1 MNSAAP
7 SHPSSRR
14 HSRRNTGN
22 INFSQMSL
30 TPMTIQLTDEDF
42 SKPAKLAR
50 SRGGAVRTA
59 SYIAGVSAPTTPTLL
74 SRSPSYHTLPGSPS
88 LSRSRRNSSSEWLS
102 RTGAILSSESRDYKG
117 QGWLSTRA
125 SSTSL
130 VAQNPDPD
138 LNHEFYESDHHSLEH
153 VTPMWGPIEES
164 SDYFTHNMN
173 GVRSRRAS
181 ISRAKAEQ
189 EQEEEEEFSQWGLNA
204 FQLGQWVDR
213 LIGWSVG
220 GDESDEETEEEEVE
234 EEECGKRKRARERER
249 LEKML
254 QVEQE
259 RRREE
264 ARAKRDGDDEGLG
277 PLAWVAGV
285 VSGVLF

>member
-1 MNSAAP
+1 
-7 SHPSSRR
+7 
-14 HSRRNTGN
+14 
-22 INFSQMSL
+22 
-30 TPMTIQLTDEDF
+30 
-42 SKPAKLAR
+42 
-50 SRGGAVRTA
+50 
-59 SYIAGVSAPTTPTLL
+59 
-74 SRSPSYHTLPGSPS
+74 
-88 LSRSRRNSSSEWLS
+88 
-102 RTGAILSSESRDYKG
+102 
-117 QGWLSTRA
+117 
-125 SSTSL
+125 
-130 VAQNPDPD
+130 
-138 LNHEFYESDHHSLEH
+138 
-153 VTPMWGPIEES
+153 MWGPIEES
-164 SDYFTHNMN
+164 SDYFTHPN
-173 GVRSRRAS
+173 GGRSRRAS

-220 GDESDEETEEEEVE
+220 GDESDETEEEEVE
-234 EEECGKRKRARERER
+234 EEESGKRKRARERER

-264 ARAKRDGDDEGLG
+264 ARAKRDGDDEGLD